1 MEWNGRLMRRDA
13 IDRLGNAGVTTFNP
27 AVNSAADFRGQREA
41 LEIEMPMA
49 GICQRPTPFVAP
61 PDSIFHVGAP
71 DAVIY
76 KALFDLSQSI
86 AGHSDLET
94 LCNSLAGS
102 LRRVVSFD
110 FLALVLHDPVHDQLR
125 LLAISATRPYK
136 DREIVIPTDGDHV
149 GAWIWREQKPL
160 VLSPLEN
167 ETRWSDVIREAL
179 EEGIRALTLVPL
191 SNGARRLGILGFG
204 FTAPFKPDDEA
215 LAFLQRVASEV
226 AVSVDG
232 YLTRQALLRERDRTR
247 VLFEITNALVS
258 KLPMDELFAA
268 ISEQLSRVVAHDF
281 AAMALLD
288 RASGAIHLSGLH
300 SPGGTPFEPDEDSAR
315 PEGLPAG
322 EALATGKPVMTVGLD
337 FERFPSPVYRK
348 YVDRGFR
355 SNCSIP
361 LAGANG
367 MLGVLDLARRSGEP
381 FTEDEVDLLAQVA
394 RQIAIATE
402 NSLAYRELSEMKEK
416 LATEKVYLEDEIRLD
431 QNVGSM
437 IGESPA
443 FQAVLRGIQVVAP
456 TDATVLIQGETGT
469 GKELVA
475 RALHDLSGRSKQSFI
490 KVNCA
495 AIPSNLLES
504 ELFGHEKGSFTGAFA
519 QKIGR
524 FELAHQG
531 TLFLD
536 EVGEI
541 PLELQSKLLRAIQ
554 EQELERVGGNRTI
567 RVDVRYIA
575 ATNRNLKQ
583 MVDEGKFRSDLYYRL
598 HVFPLTVPPLRE
610 RREDIPLLVRFFT
623 QKHAKRMNRPIE
635 SIPARA
641 MEALTKYE
649 WPGNIR
655 ELQNVIER
663 SVILS
668 PGRVLEIAI
677 PEIAKASPP
686 SRGTARLDESAQR
699 DQILEALRESGGK
712 VAGPDGAAVRMG
724 LRRTTLQSRM
734 KKLNIERQYR

>member
-1 MEWNGRLMRRDA
+1 
-13 IDRLGNAGVTTFNP
+13 
-27 AVNSAADFRGQREA
+27 
-41 LEIEMPMA
+41 MPMA
-49 GICQRPTPFVAP
+49 GVPRSLDTIV
-61 PDSIFHVGAP
+61 DVGTP

-125 LLAISATRPYK
+125 VHAVSANRPYKNK
-136 DREIVIPTDGDHV
+136 DREIVLSAGGDHV
-149 GAWIWREQKPL
+149 GLSAWREQKPL
-160 VLSPLEN
+160 VLSPLE
-167 ETRWSDVIREAL
+167 EQAASSDVIRKAL
-179 EEGIRALTLVPL
+179 EEGIHALTLVPL
-191 SNGARRLGILGFG
+191 SNGDHRLGILGFG
-204 FTAPFKPDDEA
+204 FAAPYQPDEEG

-232 YLTRQALLRERDRTR
+232 YLTRQALLRERDRMR
-247 VLFEITNALVS
+247 VLFDITNALVS
-258 KLPMDELFAA
+258 KLPMDDLFSA
-268 ISEQLSRVVAHDF
+268 ISGQLNRVVAHDF
-281 AAMALLD
+281 AAVTLLD
-288 RASGAIHLSGLH
+288 KATGEMHLKGLH
-300 SPGGTPFEPDEDSAR
+300 SPGGIEFEPDETSGC
-315 PEGLPAG
+315 PEGLPSG
-322 EALATGKPVMTVGLD
+322 EALATGKPVVTTGVD
-337 FERFPSPVYRK
+337 FVRFPSPLYRK
-348 YVDRGFR
+348 YADLGIH
-355 SNCSIP
+355 SSCSIP

-367 MLGVLDLARRSGEP
+367 MSGVLDLARMSGEP
-381 FTEDEVDLLAQVA
+381 FTEDEVDLLVQVA

-402 NSLAYRELSEMKEK
+402 NALAYRELSQIKDK
-416 LATEKVYLEDEIRLD
+416 LATEKLYLEDEIRFDRNLG
-431 QNVGSM
+431 NM
-437 IGESPA
+437 IGEGPA

-456 TDATVLIQGETGT
+456 TDATVLIEGETGT

-475 RALHDLSGRSKQSFI
+475 RALHDLSGRSKRSFI

-495 AIPSNLLES
+495 AIPATLLES

-554 EQELERVGGNRTI
+554 EQEIERLGGNRTI
-567 RVDVRYIA
+567 RVDVRFVA

-610 RREDIPLLVRFFT
+610 RKEDIPLLIRYFT

-635 SIPARA
+635 SIPSAA
-641 MEALTKYE
+641 IKALTNYE

-668 PGRVLEIAI
+668 PGRVLQIAL
-677 PEIAKASPP
+677 PETAKSSFP
-686 SRGTARLDESAQR
+686 SLRTPRFEESAER
-699 DQILEALRESGGK
+699 ERILGALRESDGK
-712 VAGPDGAAVRMG
+712 VSGPNGAAARLG

-734 KKLNIERQYR
+734 KKLHIEHQYR